1 MNGIKGQQEFLPIKQ
16 GRGNT
21 SFTGSRFH
29 SRGLL
34 GRSLRGGKLGKGK
47 FIPIGWKLIIYFII
61 FMLLCIFIGL
71 YINLGLKMSAQF
83 YKGILDEYQE
93 LEKIS
98 RNVYSLRYYTENFL
112 ADGSYRS
119 LERYLQANAELRDE
133 VDWLEAY
140 LERIRKGE
148 KYFLMIDLRNCLN
161 NLADLSEQAVKVKRD
176 GENDAVNR
184 YNLRVLATAD
194 LDLKY
199 LNNLM
204 NRNTFIAS
212 QQYELITRQTDRIEV
227 VAFILAVVIG
237 LLSII
242 FCINFSLGITE
253 PLSQIA
259 KNAQVISSGEF
270 GVDEIQVQSDDELK
284 IIVQIFNK
292 MSRSIRELFLTIQE
306 KAKLESQLKEEQMRN
321 LQINNLLRE
330 TELKVLQAQIN
341 PHFLYNTL
349 NAITQI
355 AILEDAN
362 ETGELIKSV
371 ANLLRYNLRSQDQL
385 VTVLDE
391 VNNLKEYFHI
401 MKVRFGERVDCKL
414 VLHGALKEYLI
425 PCLTL
430 QPLVENAFIHGVG
443 QLEGRQGKIRVSTRE
458 RQSRLEIIIADN
470 GLGFEP
476 ETLQSISDAT
486 TIHAG
491 NPALGKTPGIGLS
504 NIRERFRL
512 YYKDDNRMISIHSK
526 PGKGTLV
533 VLSIPAPKEDHN
545 DVHLNDRG

>member
-1 MNGIKGQQEFLPIKQ
+1 MNGTAGLQRALSIKGRPFSG
-16 GRGNT
+16 GRFIRRG
-21 SFTGSRFH
+21 FTGGR
-29 SRGLL
+29 L
-34 GRSLRGGKLGKGK
+34 GSGK

-71 YINLGLKMSAQF
+71 YINLGLKMSSQF
-83 YKGILDEYQE
+83 YKGILDEYRE

-112 ADGSYRS
+112 ADGSNRS
-119 LERYLQANAELRDE
+119 LERYLEANAELRDE
-133 VDWLEAY
+133 VTWLEAY
-140 LERIRKGE
+140 LGRIRKGE
-148 KYFLMIDLRNCLN
+148 KYFLMVDLRNCLN
-161 NLADLSEQAVKVKRD
+161 NFADLTEQAVKVKRD
-176 GENDAVNR
+176 GKNDAVNS

-204 NRNTFIAS
+204 NHNTLLATR
-212 QQYELITRQTDRIEV
+212 QYQLITRQTRRIEM

-259 KNAQVISSGEF
+259 RNAQVIANGEF
-270 GVDEIQVQSDDELK
+270 EVDEIRVQTDDELK
-284 IIVQIFNK
+284 IIVQVFNK

-362 ETGELIKSV
+362 ETSELIKSV

-385 VTVLDE
+385 VTVQDE

-401 MKVRFGERVDCKL
+401 MKARFGERVDCKL
-414 VLHGALKEYLI
+414 VLSGPLKEYLI

-443 QLEGRQGKIRVSTRE
+443 QLEGRPGKIRVFTRQ
-458 RQSRLEIIIADN
+458 RRRRLEIIIADN
-470 GLGFEP
+470 GLGFDP
-476 ETLQSISDAT
+476 ETLKSISDANA
-486 TIHAG
+486 IHAG
-491 NPALGKTPGIGLS
+491 NPALEKTSGIGLA

-512 YYKDDNRMISIHSK
+512 YYNEDDRLISIHSK
-526 PGKGTLV
+526 PDKGTLV
-533 VLSIPAPKEDHN
+533 ILRIPAPKEDHH
-545 DVHLNDRG
+545 DVHPNDRG

>member
-1 MNGIKGQQEFLPIKQ
+1 MNGTEGLQEVVPLKGRPFLGARLIRRVFTD
-16 GRGNT
+16 GR
-21 SFTGSRFH
+21 
-29 SRGLL
+29 
-34 GRSLRGGKLGKGK
+34 LGKGK

-71 YINLGLKMSAQF
+71 YINLGLKMSSQF

-112 ADGSYRS
+112 ADGSNRS
-119 LERYLQANAELRDE
+119 LERYLQANTELRDE
-133 VDWLEAY
+133 VTWLEAY
-140 LERIRKGE
+140 LGRVRKSE
-148 KYFLMIDLRNCLN
+148 KYFLMVDLRNCLDN
-161 NLADLSEQAVKVKRD
+161 FADLSEQSVKVKRD
-176 GENDAVNR
+176 GKNDAVNS
-184 YNLRVLATAD
+184 YNLQVLATAD

-204 NRNTFIAS
+204 NRNTLLAT
-212 QQYELITRQTDRIEV
+212 QQYELITRQTGRIEI

-259 KNAQVISSGEF
+259 RNAQVIANGEF
-270 GVDEIQVQSDDELK
+270 GVDEIRVQTDDELK
-284 IIVQIFNK
+284 IIVQVFNK

-362 ETGELIKSV
+362 ETSELIKSV

-385 VTVLDE
+385 VTVQDE

-401 MKVRFGERVDCKL
+401 MEVRFGERVDCKL
-414 VLHGALKEYLI
+414 VLNGPLKEYLI

-443 QLEGRQGKIRVSTRE
+443 QLEGRLGKIRVFTRE
-458 RQSRLEIIIADN
+458 RRGRLEIVIADN

-476 ETLQSISDAT
+476 ETLRSISDANA
-486 TIHAG
+486 IHAG
-491 NPALGKTPGIGLS
+491 NPAMGKTPGIGLS
-504 NIRERFRL
+504 NIQERFRL
-512 YYKDDNRMISIHSK
+512 YYNEDDRLISIHSK

-533 VLSIPAPKEDHN
+533 VLRIPAPKEERN
-545 DVHLNDRG
+545 DVHSNDRG